1 MKSIIS
7 VLVITAALAGCA
19 SYQPL
24 SLSDGPSWKTEIP
37 HIKVPAKNLGFPSLP
52 PHVFNPEAGVLDITD
67 ITILAVNNNP
77 DLKLARDDAG
87 IAHAQA
93 FSASLLPDPQLS
105 MSADFKKEPD
115 PGSTKGY
122 TIGPS
127 YDFMALVTHSNL
139 EAAGKHDA
147 DKADLNLLWQ
157 EWQVIA
163 QARTLYIR
171 LVEGRRLMESLQKM
185 KTLLDPHVLDVERA
199 LARGLVTYD
208 VSNSLETSLVDIR
221 KQIADLQKLQNQYSH
236 DLNNLLGLAPSVV
249 VPLKNEVDL
258 PAPNDQAIM
267 DTLAKLPSRRP
278 DLLAL
283 RSGFEAQDNRYRAA
297 ILAQF
302 PSLNI
307 GITRARDTSN
317 VSSQGFNLSLSIPI
331 FNRNRGNIA
340 IEKATRQRLHDEYQ
354 QRVNMAYADVDRLLQ
369 DQKLGS
375 AQLRESQARLSDV
388 ENQLAQTTSAFKA
401 NNVDT
406 LTLVGMEAQR
416 LTKKTEEITLEQNL
430 LEQRAALLSVI
441 GGEVPA
447 LSKASTHHE

>member
-1 MKSIIS
+1 MKSMTS
-7 VLVITAALAGCA
+7 AVVLTFALAGCA

-24 SLSDGPSWKTEIP
+24 SLSDKASGDTEIAHLKIP
-37 HIKVPAKNLGFPSLP
+37 VGNLGFPALP
-52 PHVFNPEAGVLDITD
+52 PHAFNPGADGLDITD
-67 ITILAVNNNP
+67 VAILAVSNNP

-87 IAHAQA
+87 IAYAQA

-127 YDFMALVTHSNL
+127 YDFMALVTHANL
-139 EAAGKHDA
+139 QAAGKHDA

-157 EWQVIA
+157 EWQVIS
-163 QARTLYIR
+163 QAHVIYIR
-171 LVEGRRLMESLQKM
+171 LVEGRRLMASLQQM
-185 KTLLDPHVLDVERA
+185 KTLLEPHVLDVERA
-199 LARGLVTYD
+199 LAKGLVTYD
-208 VSNSLETSLVDIR
+208 VSNSLASSLADLR
-221 KQIADLQKLQNQYSH
+221 KQISDLQKSQNQYSH

-249 VPLKNEVDL
+249 VPLKDDVDL
-258 PAPNDQAIM
+258 PAPNDQAIREAL
-267 DTLAKLPSRRP
+267 TRLPSRRP

-283 RSGFEAQDNRYRAA
+283 KSGFDAQDNRYRAA

-307 GITRARDTSN
+307 GISRARDTSN
-317 VSSQGFNLSLSIPI
+317 VSSQGFNVSLSIPI

-340 IEKATRQRLHDEYQ
+340 IEKATRQRMHDEYQ
-354 QRVNMAYADVDRLLQ
+354 QRVNMAYADVDRLLR
-369 DQKLGS
+369 DQELGS
-375 AQLRESQARLSDV
+375 AQLLESQARLNEV
-388 ENQLAQTTSAFKA
+388 EHQLAQTTIAFKA

-406 LTLVGMEAQR
+406 PTLAGMQAQR
-416 LTKKTEEITLEQNL
+416 LSKKTEEITLEQNL

-441 GGEVPA
+441 GGEIPA
-447 LSKASTHHE
+447 PSKASTHHE